1 MFSTNLIK
9 MPSSKIHAASLQN
22 LLKAIATIDPKKAK
36 TPIVVNPE
44 PMPQTM
50 PLPADYTYTPTTMVK
65 GPTCLRCGRPDHTA
79 SQCHAKYDIGGH
91 EIE

>member
-1 MFSTNLIK
+1 MFSTNLSR
-9 MPSSKIHAASLQN
+9 MPSSKIQAASIQN
-22 LLKAIATIDPKKAK
+22 LVKALATLDPKKAQ
-36 TPIVVNPE
+36 TPLVNPE

-50 PLPADYTYTPTTMVK
+50 PLAADYTYMPTTMVK
-65 GPTCLRCGRPDHTA
+65 TPVCLRCGRPDHTA